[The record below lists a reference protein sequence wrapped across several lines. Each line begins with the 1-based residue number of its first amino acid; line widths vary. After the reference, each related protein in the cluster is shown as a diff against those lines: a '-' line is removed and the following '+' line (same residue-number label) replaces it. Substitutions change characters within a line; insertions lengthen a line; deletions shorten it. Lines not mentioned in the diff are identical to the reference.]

1 MTNFGG
7 FIMVAYRTALRGTG
21 LAAIATA
28 LLATTPAF
36 AQDAA
41 EESEDVVITA
51 QRDNQTQVSRNGSLG
66 ALGDKDA
73 MDTPFAVKSY
83 NEALILNQQPLT
95 LGAVLENDPS
105 VRTTL
110 GFGNMSEQYVVRGFN
125 LFGEDIAIDGL
136 FGVTPRQIISPELYD
151 QVQILNGASAFLF
164 GAAPGGSALGGTVNL
179 MPKRA
184 KDKDTNRVTLNYLS
198 DAHFGGAFDFGRRF
212 GDDGAFGARINGA
225 FRSGDIAI
233 DDEFRRSA
241 VVGAGF
247 DWRTDNLRVS
257 LDLAYQNVKAQHM
270 RPMVQ
275 LNNKY
280 GGANAVPR
288 PPRADLNYGQS
299 WYNQTI
305 RDIFGIFKLEYDV
318 TENLMFY
325 ASAGARDTAERG
337 IYQGF
342 QLLNSTNSQ
351 VNFQI
356 PGGAL
361 LNLAPGAAFVT
372 GSNIPRNDN
381 NEALQ
386 TGLRFKGE
394 GMGITHQLNMGYSHS
409 RYVNRNSFEFGRF
422 DDDAVGGTNLNNLY
436 NPRQI
441 ALPVFNAFRAGNL
454 TDPSLVSRT
463 RLDSIFVSDTLGF
476 AEDVVQVTVGL
487 RYQSIHLRQYDRN
500 SGNQTSEYIQGT
512 TTPVVGV
519 VIRPSE
525 NISLYANRIEGLVQG
540 SVAPVGTINFGQ
552 VFPPYQTVQ
561 YEVGGKLQFGRFNAS
576 VALFQTDRPQEVTIA
591 NVFTIDGLQRNKGV
605 EVSVDGELVD
615 GLRVI
620 AGFAVTDAK
629 QRTVGPNNGRDA
641 IGVPEYTANANVE
654 WDVYGG
660 LTLTG
665 RVIQTG
671 KQQVNVTNTLEL
683 PEWTRFD
690 LGARYVVAVGD
701 APITFRFNVDNVA
714 NKRYW
719 ASSLGGYLVQG
730 MPRTFKT
737 SATIEF

>member
-1 MTNFGG
+1 MT
-7 FIMVAYRTALRGTG
+7 A
-21 LAAIATA
+21 A
-28 LLATTPAF
+28 LLTSAPAL

-41 EESEDVVITA
+41 PTGSDDVVITA

-110 GFGNMSEQYVVRGFN
+110 GFGNMSEQFVVRGFN
-125 LFGEDIAIDGL
+125 LYGEDIAIDGL
-136 FGVTPRQIISPELYD
+136 FGVTPRQLVSPELYD

-179 MPKRA
+179 TPKRA
-184 KDKDTNRVTLNYLS
+184 KDRDTNRLTANWLS
-198 DAHFGGAFDFGRRF
+198 DEHFGGAFDFGRRF
-212 GDDGAFGARINGA
+212 GADGAFGARVNGA

-241 VVGAGF
+241 VLGGSF
-247 DWRTDNLRVS
+247 DWRTDSLRVS
-257 LDLAYQNVKAQHM
+257 LDLAYQSVKAQHM

-280 GGANAVPR
+280 GTVTAVPR
-288 PPRADLNYGQS
+288 PPRADLNYGQP

-305 RDIFGIFKLEYDV
+305 RDLFGIFKLEYDLS
-318 TENLMFY
+318 ENLMFY

-342 QLLNSTNSQ
+342 QLLDSTT
-351 VNFQI
+351 
-356 PGGAL
+356 GD
-361 LNLAPGAAFVT
+361 AFVT

-381 NEALQ
+381 NEAAQ
-386 TGLRFKGE
+386 AGLRFKGE
-394 GMGITHQLNMGYSHS
+394 GWGITHQLNLGYSHS

-422 DDDAVGGTNLNNLY
+422 DDDAANGTNLNNLY
-436 NPRQI
+436 DPREI
-441 ALPVFNAFRAGNL
+441 ALPVFNAFRAGDLDN
-454 TDPSLVSRT
+454 PGPVERT
-463 RLDSIFVSDTLGF
+463 RLDSMFVSDTLGF

-500 SGNQTSEYIQGT
+500 SGAQTNEYVKGT
-512 TTPVVGV
+512 TTPVVGL
-519 VIRPSE
+519 VIRPSDSV
-525 NISLYANRIEGLVQG
+525 SLYANRIEGLVRG
-540 SVAPVGTINFGQ
+540 SVAPAGTINFGQ
-552 VFPPYQTVQ
+552 VFPPYKTVQ
-561 YEVGGKLQFGRFNAS
+561 YEVGGKIRVGRINAS
-576 VALFQTDRPQEVTIA
+576 LALFQTDRPQELTIA
-591 NVFTIDGLQRNKGV
+591 NVFTVDGLQRNKGV
-605 EVSVDGELVD
+605 EFSVDGEVID

-620 AGFAVTDAK
+620 AGVAVTDAE
-629 QRTVGPNNGRDA
+629 QRRTAGGLNDGRDA
-641 IGVPEYTANANVE
+641 VGVPEYTANANIE

-665 RVIQTG
+665 RVMQTG

-690 LGARYVVAVGD
+690 LGARYVVAVAD
-701 APITFRFNVDNVA
+701 APVTFRFNVDNVA

-730 MPRTFKT
+730 MPRTFKA
-737 SATIEF
+737 SATIDF

>member
-1 MTNFGG
+1 
-7 FIMVAYRTALRGTG
+7 MVAIAVRGIAVRGTAVAA
-21 LAAIATA
+21 LAAA
-28 LLATTPAF
+28 LATPAF

-41 EESEDVVITA
+41 EDQDVVIVA

-105 VRTTL
+105 VRTSL
-110 GFGNMSEQYVVRGFN
+110 GFGNMSEQFVVRGFP
-125 LFGEDIAIDGL
+125 LLGEDIAIDGL
-136 FGVTPRQIISPELYD
+136 FGVTPRQLVSPELYD
-151 QVQILNGASAFLF
+151 QIQILNGASAFLF

-179 MPKRA
+179 TPKRA
-184 KDKDTNRVTLNYLS
+184 KDKDTNRLTANWLS
-198 DAHFGGAFDFGRRF
+198 DKHFGGAFDFGRRF
-212 GDDGAFGARINGA
+212 GADGAFGARINGA
-225 FRSGDIAI
+225 YRSGDIAI
-233 DDEFRRSA
+233 DGEFRRSA
-241 VVGAGF
+241 VVGGSF

-257 LDLAYQNVKAQHM
+257 LDLAYQSVKAQHM

-280 GGANAVPR
+280 GTVTTVPR
-288 PPRADLNYGQS
+288 PPRADLNYGQP

-305 RDIFGIFKLEYDV
+305 RDVFGIFKLEYDV

-342 QLLNSTNSQ
+342 QLLNSAT
-351 VNFQI
+351 
-356 PGGAL
+356 
-361 LNLAPGAAFVT
+361 GAAFVT

-381 NEALQ
+381 NEAAQ
-386 TGLRFKGE
+386 AGLRFKGE
-394 GMGITHQLNMGYSHS
+394 GWGITHQLNMGYSHS
-409 RYVNRNSFEFGRF
+409 RYVNRNAYEFGRF
-422 DDDAVGGTNLNNLY
+422 DDDAVNGTNLNNLY
-436 NPRQI
+436 APRTVAI
-441 ALPVFNAFRAGNL
+441 PAFTALRAGNL
-454 TDPSLVSRT
+454 ADPNPANRT

-476 AEDVVQVTVGL
+476 AGEVVQVTLGL
-487 RYQSIHLRQYDRN
+487 RHQNIHFRTYNITTRAQATEY
-500 SGNQTSEYIQGT
+500 SESA
-512 TTPVVGV
+512 TTPVIGV

-525 NISLYANRIEGLVQG
+525 TVSIYANRIEGLVQG
-540 SVAPVGTINFGQ
+540 PVAGAGTINVGQ
-552 VFPPYQTVQ
+552 VFPPYKTVQ
-561 YEVGGKLQFGRFNAS
+561 YEVGGKLALGRFNAS
-576 VALFQTDRPQEVTIA
+576 LALFQTDRPQTLNEVTPGGT
-591 NVFTIDGLQRNKGV
+591 VFTLNGQQRNKGV
-605 EVSVDGELVD
+605 EFSVDGEPLK

-620 AGFAVTDAK
+620 AGVSVTDAK
-629 QRTVGPNNGRDA
+629 QRRTAGGLTDGRDA

-665 RVIQTG
+665 RVMQTG
-671 KQQVNVTNTLEL
+671 KQAVNLTNTMVL

-690 LGARYVVAVGD
+690 LGARYVVAIGD
-701 APITFRFNVDNVA
+701 APVTFRFNVDNVA
-714 NKRYW
+714 NERYW

-730 MPRTFKT
+730 MPRTFKA
-737 SATIEF
+737 SATIDF

>member
-1 MTNFGG
+1 
-7 FIMVAYRTALRGTG
+7 MVAYRTALRGAG
-21 LAAIATA
+21 LAAIA
-28 LLATTPAF
+28 ATLISLPAF
-36 AQDAA
+36 AQEAVQGD
-41 EESEDVVITA
+41 DDIIVTA

-105 VRTTL
+105 VRTSL
-110 GFGNMSEQYVVRGFN
+110 GFGNMSEQFVVRGFP

-136 FGVTPRQIISPELYD
+136 FGVTPRQLVSPELYD

-184 KDKDTNRVTLNYLS
+184 KDKDTNRLTANYLS
-198 DAHFGGAFDFGRRF
+198 DQHFGGAFDFGRRF
-212 GDDGAFGARINGA
+212 GDGAFGARINGA

-241 VVGAGF
+241 VLGGSF
-247 DWRTDNLRVS
+247 DYRTDNLRVS
-257 LDLAYQNVKAQHM
+257 LDLAYQDVKAQHM

-275 LNNKY
+275 LT
-280 GGANAVPR
+280 GAVTAIPQ
-288 PPRADLNYGQS
+288 PPRADLNYGQA

-318 TENLMFY
+318 TENLLFY

-342 QLLNSTNSQ
+342 QVLNATT
-351 VNFQI
+351 
-356 PGGAL
+356 
-361 LNLAPGAAFVT
+361 GAAFVT
-372 GSNIPRNDN
+372 GSNIPRDDN
-381 NEALQ
+381 NEAGQ
-386 TGLRFKGE
+386 VGLRLKGE
-394 GMGITHQLNMGYSHS
+394 GAGITHQLNMGYSHS
-409 RYVNRNSFEFGRF
+409 RYINRNSFEFGRF
-422 DDDAVGGTNLNNLY
+422 DADTVGGTNLNNLY

-454 TDPSLVSRT
+454 SDPSLVSRT
-463 RLDSIFVSDTLGF
+463 RLDSLFVSDTLGF
-476 AEDVVQVTVGL
+476 AQDVVQLTVGL

-500 SGNQTSEYIQGT
+500 TGVQTSEYNKGT
-512 TTPVVGV
+512 TSPVVGL

-540 SVAPVGTINFGQ
+540 SVAPVGVVNFGQ
-552 VFPPYQTVQ
+552 VFEPYKTVQ
-561 YEVGGKLQFGRFNAS
+561 YEIGGKVQFGRFNAS
-576 VALFQTDRPQEVTIA
+576 VAAYQTDRPLEYTIPA
-591 NVFTIDGLQRNKGV
+591 PVNRFTVDGLQRNKGI
-605 EVSVDGELVD
+605 EFSVDGELVD

-620 AGFAVTDAK
+620 AGLAVTDAK
-629 QRTVGPNNGRDA
+629 QRTAGSATNGRNA

-665 RVIQTG
+665 RVMQTG
-671 KQQVNVTNTLEL
+671 KQAVNLTNTLEL

-690 LGARYVVAVGD
+690 LGARYVFAVAD
-701 APITFRFNVDNVA
+701 APVTLRFNVDNVA

-730 MPRTFKT
+730 MPRTFKA
-737 SATIEF
+737 SATIDF

>member
-1 MTNFGG
+1 
-7 FIMVAYRTALRGTG
+7 MVAHRIAVRGAAVAA
-21 LAAIATA
+21 LAAA
-28 LLATTPAF
+28 LAAPAF
-36 AQDAA
+36 AQETAA
-41 EESEDVVITA
+41 GEDVVITA

-110 GFGNMSEQYVVRGFN
+110 GFGNMSEQFVVRGFN

-136 FGVTPRQIISPELYD
+136 FGVTPRQLVSPELYD
-151 QVQILNGASAFLF
+151 QIQILNGASAFLF

-179 MPKRA
+179 TPKRA
-184 KDKDTNRVTLNYLS
+184 KDRDTNRLTANWLS
-198 DAHFGGAFDFGRRF
+198 DKHFGGAFDFGRRF
-212 GDDGAFGARINGA
+212 GEGKAFGFRLNGA
-225 FRSGDIAI
+225 YRSGDIAI
-233 DDEFRRSA
+233 DGEYRRSA
-241 VVGAGF
+241 VVGGSF

-257 LDLAYQNVKAQHM
+257 LDLAYQSVKAQHM

-280 GGANAVPR
+280 GTVTAVPR
-288 PPRADLNYGQS
+288 PPRADLNYGQP

-305 RDIFGIFKLEYDV
+305 RDVFGIFKLEYDV
-318 TENLMFY
+318 TESLMFY

-342 QLLNSTNSQ
+342 QLLNSTT
-351 VNFQI
+351 
-356 PGGAL
+356 
-361 LNLAPGAAFVT
+361 GAAFVT

-381 NEALQ
+381 NEAAQ
-386 TGLRFKGE
+386 AGLRFKGE
-394 GMGITHQLNMGYSHS
+394 GWGITHQLNMGYSHS
-409 RYVNRNSFEFGRF
+409 RYVNRNAYEFGRF
-422 DDDAVGGTNLNNLY
+422 DDDAVNGTNLNNLY
-436 NPRQI
+436 TPRAVAI
-441 ALPVFNAFRAGNL
+441 PAFTALRAGNL
-454 TDPSLVSRT
+454 ADPNPANRT

-476 AEDVVQVTVGL
+476 ADDVVQVTLGL
-487 RYQSIHLRQYDRN
+487 RHQNIHFRTYNITTKAQNTEY
-500 SGNQTSEYIQGT
+500 SEST
-512 TTPVVGV
+512 TTPVVGI

-525 NISLYANRIEGLVQG
+525 KISLYANRIAALIQG
-540 SVAPVGTINFGQ
+540 PVAGAGTINVGQ
-552 VFPPYQTVQ
+552 VFPPYQAVQ
-561 YEVGGKLQFGRFNAS
+561 YEIGGKVALGRFNAS
-576 VALFQTDRPQEVTIA
+576 IAAFTTDRPQTLNEVTPGGT
-591 NVFTIDGLQRNKGV
+591 VFTLNGLQRNRGV
-605 EVSVDGELVD
+605 EVSVDGEPLK
-615 GLRVI
+615 GLRII
-620 AGFAVTDAK
+620 AGVSVTDAK
-629 QRTVGPNNGRDA
+629 QRRTAGGLTDGRDA

-665 RVIQTG
+665 RVMQTG
-671 KQQVNVTNTLEL
+671 KQAVNLTNTLEL

-690 LGARYVVAVGD
+690 LGARYVVAIGD
-701 APITFRFNVDNVA
+701 APVTFRFNVDNVA

-730 MPRTFKT
+730 MPRTFKA
-737 SATIEF
+737 SATIDF

>member
-1 MTNFGG
+1 
-7 FIMVAYRTALRGTG
+7 MVAHRTAFRGAG
-21 LAAIATA
+21 FAALATA
-28 LLATTPAF
+28 LLATPAL
-36 AQDAA
+36 AQDTA
-41 EESEDVVITA
+41 ESEDVVITA

-110 GFGNMSEQYVVRGFN
+110 GFGNMSEQFVVRGFN
-125 LFGEDIAIDGL
+125 LYGEDIAIDGL
-136 FGVTPRQIISPELYD
+136 FGVTPRQLVSPELYD

-179 MPKRA
+179 TPKRA
-184 KDKDTNRVTLNYLS
+184 KDRDTNRLTVNYLS
-198 DAHFGGAFDFGRRF
+198 DSHFGGAFDFGRRF
-212 GDDGAFGARINGA
+212 GDGAFGARINGA

-241 VVGAGF
+241 VLGGSF

-257 LDLAYQNVKAQHM
+257 LDLAYQSVKAQHM

-275 LNNKY
+275 LN
-280 GGANAVPR
+280 GVTAIPR
-288 PPRADLNYGQS
+288 PPRADLNYGQP

-305 RDIFGIFKLEYDV
+305 RDVFGIFKLEYDV

-342 QLLNSTNSQ
+342 QLTN
-351 VNFQI
+351 
-356 PGGAL
+356 ATT
-361 LNLAPGAAFVT
+361 GAAFVT

-381 NEALQ
+381 NEAAQ
-386 TGLRFKGE
+386 AGLRLKGE
-394 GMGITHQLNMGYSHS
+394 GWGITHQLNMGYSHS
-409 RYVNRNSFEFGRF
+409 RYVNRNAYEFGPF
-422 DDDAVGGTNLNNLY
+422 TAGATNLNNLY
-436 NPRQI
+436 NPVVVP
-441 ALPVFNAFRAGNL
+441 LPTFNALVAGDL
-454 TDPSLVSRT
+454 DDPNPANRT

-476 AEDVVQVTVGL
+476 AEDALQVTVGL
-487 RYQSIHLRQYDRN
+487 RHQNIHFRAYN
-500 SGNQTSEYIQGT
+500 ITTGTQTSEYSESA

-525 NISLYANRIEGLVQG
+525 TVSIYANRIEGLVQG
-540 SVAPVGTINFGQ
+540 PVAGAGTINVGQ
-552 VFPPYQTVQ
+552 VFPPYKTVQ
-561 YEVGGKLQFGRFNAS
+561 YELGGKLALGRFNAS
-576 VALFQTDRPQEVTIA
+576 VALFQTDRPQTLNEVTPGGT
-591 NVFTIDGLQRNKGV
+591 VFTLNGLQRNKGI
-605 EVSVDGELVD
+605 EVSVDGEPVD
-615 GLRVI
+615 GLRII
-620 AGFAVTDAK
+620 AGFAVTDAE
-629 QRTVGPNNGRDA
+629 QRRTTGGLTDGLDA
-641 IGVPEYTANANVE
+641 IGVPEYTANANIE

-665 RVIQTG
+665 RIMQTG
-671 KQQVNVTNTLEL
+671 KQAVNLTNTLIL

-690 LGARYVVAVGD
+690 LGARYVID
-701 APITFRFNVDNVA
+701 AGGAPVTFRFNVDNVA
-714 NKRYW
+714 NERYW

-730 MPRTFKT
+730 MPRTFKA
-737 SATIEF
+737 SATIDF

>member
-1 MTNFGG
+1 
-7 FIMVAYRTALRGTG
+7 MVAHRFAVRGVAFAAL
-21 LAAIATA
+21 ATA
-28 LLATTPAF
+28 LAAPAF
-36 AQDAA
+36 AQEAVT
-41 EESEDVVITA
+41 EGEDVVISA

-110 GFGNMSEQYVVRGFN
+110 GFGNMSEQFVVRGFN

-136 FGVTPRQIISPELYD
+136 FGVTPRQLVSPELYD

-179 MPKRA
+179 TPKRA
-184 KDKDTNRVTLNYLS
+184 KGKDTNRLTANWLS
-198 DAHFGGAFDFGRRF
+198 DKHFGGAFDFGRRF
-212 GDDGAFGARINGA
+212 GADGAFGARINGA

-241 VVGAGF
+241 VVGGSF
-247 DWRTDNLRVS
+247 DYRTDNLRVS

-280 GGANAVPR
+280 GGITTVPR
-288 PPRADLNYGQS
+288 PPRADLNYGQP

-305 RDIFGIFKLEYDV
+305 RDVFGIFKLEYDV

-342 QLLNSTNSQ
+342 QLLNSTSGQ

-356 PGGAL
+356 PGGPL

-381 NEALQ
+381 NEAVQ
-386 TGLRFKGE
+386 TGLRLKGE
-394 GMGITHQLNMGYSHS
+394 GGGITHQLNLGYSHS
-409 RYVNRNSFEFGRF
+409 RYVNRNAYEFGRF
-422 DDDAVGGTNLNNLY
+422 DDDAGNGTNLNNLY
-436 NPRQI
+436 TPRTV
-441 ALPVFNAFRAGNL
+441 AVPTFNALRAGNL
-454 TDPSLVSRT
+454 ADPNPANRT
-463 RLDSIFVSDTLGF
+463 RLDSLFVSDTLGF
-476 AEDVVQVTVGL
+476 AEDMVQVTLGL
-487 RYQSIHLRQYDRN
+487 RHQNIHFRTYNITTGAQTTEYNQS
-500 SGNQTSEYIQGT
+500 T
-512 TTPVVGV
+512 TTPVVGI

-525 NISLYANRIEGLVQG
+525 TISLYANRIEALIQG
-540 SVAPVGTINFGQ
+540 PTPPTTAVNRLE
-552 VFPPYQTVQ
+552 VFPPYQAVQ
-561 YEVGGKLQFGRFNAS
+561 YEIGGKLALGRFNAS
-576 VALFQTDRPQEVTIA
+576 IAAFQTDRPQTLLTPTGGGDIFSL
-591 NVFTIDGLQRNKGV
+591 NGLQRNRGV
-605 EVSVDGELVD
+605 EVSVDGEPLK
-615 GLRVI
+615 GLRII
-620 AGFAVTDAK
+620 AGFAITDAK
-629 QRTVGPNNGRDA
+629 QRRTAGGLTDGRDA
-641 IGVPEYTANANVE
+641 IGVPEYTANANIE

-665 RVIQTG
+665 RVMQTG
-671 KQQVNVTNTLEL
+671 KQAVNITNTLIL

-690 LGARYVVAVGD
+690 LGARYVVAIGE
-701 APITFRFNVDNVA
+701 APVTFRFNVDNVA
-714 NKRYW
+714 NERYW

-730 MPRTFKT
+730 MPRTFKA
-737 SATIEF
+737 SATIDF

>member
-1 MTNFGG
+1 MSAHRIAFGSAG
-7 FIMVAYRTALRGTG
+7 FAAL
-21 LAAIATA
+21 ATA
-28 LLATTPAF
+28 LLAAPAA
-36 AQDAA
+36 AQETA
-41 EESEDVVITA
+41 ESEDVVITA

-110 GFGNMSEQYVVRGFN
+110 GFGNMSEQFVIRGFN

-136 FGVTPRQIISPELYD
+136 FGVTPRQLVSPELYD

-179 MPKRA
+179 TPKRA
-184 KDKDTNRVTLNYLS
+184 KDRDTNRLTANWLS
-198 DAHFGGAFDFGRRF
+198 DKHFGGAFDFGRRF
-212 GDDGAFGARINGA
+212 GPDGAFGARINGA

-241 VVGAGF
+241 VVGGSF

-257 LDLAYQNVKAQHM
+257 LDLAYQSVKAQHM

-280 GGANAVPR
+280 GTVTVVPR
-288 PPRADLNYGQS
+288 PPRADLNYGQT

-305 RDIFGIFKLEYDV
+305 RDVFGIFKLEYDV
-318 TENLMFY
+318 TENLIFY

-342 QLLNSTNSQ
+342 QLLDSTT
-351 VNFQI
+351 
-356 PGGAL
+356 GD
-361 LNLAPGAAFVT
+361 AFVT

-381 NEALQ
+381 NEAAQ
-386 TGLRFKGE
+386 AGLRLKGE
-394 GMGITHQLNMGYSHS
+394 GLGITHQLNLGYSHS
-409 RYVNRNSFEFGRF
+409 RYVNRNAYEFGRF
-422 DDDAVGGTNLNNLY
+422 DDDAVNGTNLNNLY
-436 NPRQI
+436 TPR
-441 ALPVFNAFRAGNL
+441 AVAVPAFNALRAGNL
-454 TDPSLVSRT
+454 DDPNPANRT

-476 AEDVVQVTVGL
+476 ADDVVQVTLGL
-487 RYQSIHLRQYDRN
+487 RHQNIHFRTYNITTGAQTTEYNQS
-500 SGNQTSEYIQGT
+500 T
-512 TTPVVGV
+512 TTPVVGI

-525 NISLYANRIEGLVQG
+525 TISLYANRIEALIQG
-540 SVAPVGTINFGQ
+540 PTPPTTAVNRLE
-552 VFPPYQTVQ
+552 VFPPYQAVQ
-561 YEVGGKLQFGRFNAS
+561 YEIGGKLALGRFNAS
-576 VALFQTDRPQEVTIA
+576 IAAFQTDRPQTLLTPSGGGDIFSL
-591 NVFTIDGLQRNKGV
+591 NGLQRNRGI
-605 EVSVDGELVD
+605 EVSVDGEPID
-615 GLRVI
+615 GLRII
-620 AGFAVTDAK
+620 AGFAITDAE
-629 QRTVGPNNGRDA
+629 QRRTTGGATDGLDA
-641 IGVPEYTANANVE
+641 IGVPEYTANANIE

-665 RVIQTG
+665 RIMQTG
-671 KQQVNVTNTLEL
+671 KQAVNITNTLIL

-690 LGARYVVAVGD
+690 LGARYVVAVGE
-701 APITFRFNVDNVA
+701 APVTLRFNVDNVA
-714 NKRYW
+714 NERYW

-730 MPRTFKT
+730 MPRTFKA
-737 SATIEF
+737 SATIDF